1 MPVIGWIIIG
11 SCALLALIWI
21 VTVLADSGPQ
31 APEVRLR
38 ERITDAHSE
47 ISDAFSDAREQM
59 ARRAGFEDTF
69 RLGRNRGSRW

>member
-11 SCALLALIWI
+11 SCAFLAVIWI
-21 VTVLADSGPQ
+21 AAVLDDPGPQ

-38 ERITDAHSE
+38 ERIADAHSD

-69 RLGRNRGSRW
+69 RLGRNRGSQW

>member
-11 SCALLALIWI
+11 FGAFLAVLWI
-21 VTVLADSGPQ
+21 AAMLDDSGPQ
-31 APEVRLR
+31 SQEVRLR
-38 ERITDAHSE
+38 ERIADAHSE
-47 ISDAFSDAREQM
+47 ISDAFDDAREQM

>member
-11 SCALLALIWI
+11 VGAFLAVLWI
-21 VTVLADSGPQ
+21 AAVLDDSGSQ

-47 ISDAFSDAREQM
+47 ISDAFSEAREEM